1 MNGNAAR
8 TNDLPEIVITDAAVP
23 TDSAELRDAV
33 HEFNFQAT
41 GYRDDRDLAC
51 FLRNDAGTLIA
62 GIEGF
67 TWGGYARIEYL
78 WVDDTLRGHGIGTQ
92 LLAAAEHEALQR
104 GCVKVTVDTHS
115 FQAPDFYRSLGY
127 SEVATT
133 LDTPIGFSDTLFEK
147 SLRA

>member
-1 MNGNAAR
+1 MNCSPAR
-8 TNDLPEIVITDAAVP
+8 ADDLPEIVITDAAAP
-23 TDSAELRDAV
+23 IDSTELRNAV

-41 GYRDDRDLAC
+41 GYRDDRLLAC

-78 WVDDTLRGHGIGTQ
+78 WVDDTLRGQGIGTQ
-92 LLAAAEHEALQR
+92 LLVAAEHEAGQR
-104 GCVKVTVDTHS
+104 GCVKVTVDSHS

-127 SEVATT
+127 HEVATT

-147 SLRA
+147 LLRA